1 MHSARRSAASV
12 CAAESL
18 PGIDDTIIMAANTLY
33 ITFLN
38 ISCLPAG
45 IRDSSAMVERTI
57 LDEAFALHGPA
68 WPT

>member
-1 MHSARRSAASV
+1 M

-57 LDEAFALHGPA
+57 LDEAFASMVLRGPRSVA
-68 WPT
+68 NHIVS